1 MIVQNRIVR
10 ILLVSPRTHS
20 WIAGILFPCMA
31 SAAPLLE
38 QDVLP
43 ILQKNCMGCHGGLI
57 QKGELDLR
65 TLPLMLKGGKA
76 GPAVVAGKPEESEL
90 WLAIAENEMPK
101 EKPPLSAKD
110 KATLKAWIA
119 AGLPTYVPTR
129 KML

>member
-1 MIVQNRIVR
+1 M
-10 ILLVSPRTHS
+10 
-20 WIAGILFPCMA
+20 
-31 SAAPLLE
+31 
-38 QDVLP
+38 
-43 ILQKNCMGCHGGLI
+43 I

-90 WLAIAENEMPK
+90 WLAIAENDMPK

-119 AGLPTYVPTR
+119 AGLPTGDGDRGVPLADLVLAPFAILGAWLGVRAHMLVPERLFFGLTYVLLVCTGS
-129 KML
+129 KLIWDTLT